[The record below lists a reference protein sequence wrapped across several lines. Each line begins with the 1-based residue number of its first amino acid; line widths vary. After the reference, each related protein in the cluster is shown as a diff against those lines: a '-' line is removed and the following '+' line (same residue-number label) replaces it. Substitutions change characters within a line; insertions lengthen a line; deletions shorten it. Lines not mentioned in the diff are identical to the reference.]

1 MSYILLLV
9 GFVLLIK
16 GADFFVDGSSS
27 IARLLK
33 IPSVVIGLTIVS
45 MGTSAPEAAVS
56 ITAGLVGNNDIALSN
71 VIGSNLF
78 NLLSVVGTCAI
89 LYGVNTNKDI
99 LKRDF
104 PVTIGITAVLLLMM
118 IDLKLT
124 RPEGVI
130 LLVLMVVYLFFL
142 VRNAMRNRTNTDE
155 DIKMLTPLQSAFA
168 VIGGLTAIIVGGQ
181 FVVNSSSEIAT
192 NFGLSQNLIGLTIV
206 AVGTSLPEL
215 VTSIV
220 ASRKGENELALGNAV
235 GSCIFNVLFILGAS
249 TVLSPLTAQLE
260 SFIDCVVLLIVTVIM
275 SILGK
280 TKLKTTRQEGIFC
293 VSSYIIYMTYII
305 MRDSV

>member
-1 MSYILLLV
+1 MTYILLLV

-33 IPSVVIGLTIVS
+33 IPSVVIGLTIVA

-71 VIGSNLF
+71 IIGSNIF
-78 NLLSVVGTCAI
+78 NLLGVVGLCAI
-89 LYGVNTNKDI
+89 FFGVNTDKDI
-99 LKRDF
+99 LKRDL
-104 PVTIGITAVLLLMM
+104 PLNIGATVVLLLMM

-124 RPEGVI
+124 RLEGLI
-130 LLVLMVVYLFFL
+130 LLVIMVVYLVIL
-142 VRNAMRNRTNTDE
+142 VRNALKNRTEGTE
-155 DIKMLTPLQSAFA
+155 EAKVLTPVQSAIA
-168 VIGGLTAIIVGGQ
+168 VIGGLLAIIIGGQ
-181 FVVNSSSEIAT
+181 LVVNCSSEIAAA
-192 NFGLSQNLIGLTIV
+192 FGLSQNLIGLTIV

-235 GSCIFNVLFILGAS
+235 GSCIFNIFFILGAS
-249 TVLSPLTAQLE
+249 ALLSPLTAQGE
-260 SFIDCVVLLIVTVIM
+260 SFIDCVVLLVVTIIM
-275 SILGK
+275 LIFGK
-280 TKLKTTRQEGIFC
+280 TKLKTTRAEGIFC
-293 VSSYIIYMTYII
+293 VACYIGYMAYIII
-305 MRDSV
+305 R